1 MNLQWI
7 VAERGPRV
15 EELFSNPQARDL
27 FTADSFNTLFGA
39 LDKDPKDV
47 KAEILS
53 DILTLEQAQIN
64 SWGGD
69 VDKPEVKATR
79 ALIRE
84 LLVFWGPKLAREY
97 WDVVVGNP
105 EEFNPIDEEQVKR
118 FNDLLE

>member
-15 EELFSNPQARDL
+15 EELLSNPQARDL

-39 LDKDPKDV
+39 LDKDPKEV

-53 DILTLEQAQIN
+53 DILTLEQGQIN
-64 SWGGD
+64 SWGGN
-69 VDKPEVKATR
+69 VDEPEVKATR

-97 WDVVVGNP
+97 WDIVVGKP
-105 EEFNPIDEEQVKR
+105 EEFNPIDEEQAKR
-118 FNDLLE
+118 FIELLE

>member
-15 EELFSNPQARDL
+15 EELLANPQARDL
-27 FTADSFNTLFGA
+27 FTPENIDSLFGA
-39 LDKDPKDV
+39 LDKDPKIV

-79 ALIRE
+79 DLIRE
-84 LLVFWGPKLAREY
+84 LLVFWGPKLARDY
-97 WDVVVGNP
+97 WDIVVGKP
-105 EEFNPIDEEQVKR
+105 EEFNPIDEEQAKR
-118 FNDLLE
+118 YVELLE

>member
-15 EELFSNPQARDL
+15 EELLSNPQARDL
-27 FTADSFNTLFGA
+27 FTPEIINSLLGA
-39 LDKDPKDV
+39 LDKDPKVV

-53 DILTLEQAQIN
+53 DILRLEVAQIG

-79 ALIRE
+79 DLLRE
-84 LLVFWGPKLAREY
+84 LLAFWGPKLAKEY
-97 WDVVVGNP
+97 WDIVVGKP
-105 EEFNPIDEEQVKR
+105 EEFYPIDEEQVKR
-118 FNDLLE
+118 FIELLE